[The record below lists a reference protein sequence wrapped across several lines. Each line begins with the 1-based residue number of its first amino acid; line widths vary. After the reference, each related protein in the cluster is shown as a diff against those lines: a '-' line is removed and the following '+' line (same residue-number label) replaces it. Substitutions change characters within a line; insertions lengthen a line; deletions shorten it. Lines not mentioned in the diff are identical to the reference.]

1 MGVLGDGVLE
11 VVVVGAERGV
21 GHEAADVV
29 RLEDRRDRR
38 AVVGEPREAR
48 EVGADLAGVA
58 VGVRDV
64 VQEGEVVCG
73 EGLERLGGADV
84 LADLL
89 DGRHARER
97 CHDAVEAAGV
107 AQCPLGGRG
116 LGVARAEH
124 GRDLGRDLREAAALD
139 RLHEHDVPA
148 VAADGIVDGAALDE
162 LAVGVDVVEGD
173 LDELDLGVLGEDA
186 VEQRGRAV
194 ERDAEVAHLALL
206 DPAPRVVEEPVAPDH
221 ATASV
226 DPVVVDGVHVVQEV
240 VVDVVDTEVLELAC
254 EDGLDLGLARH
265 VEGRVLGGH
274 GEAVARVALDDGLA
288 GGLLASALVVDVAR
302 VEVGEAGGH
311 ELVDHL
317 ADLLVVEVGGVAAPH
332 GQAHHP
338 EPEGALERH
347 ALLLSAA
354 VTRAAAGDTCQA

>member
-1 MGVLGDGVLE
+1 M
-11 VVVVGAERGV
+11 
-21 GHEAADVV
+21 
-29 RLEDRRDRR
+29 
-38 AVVGEPREAR
+38 
-48 EVGADLAGVA
+48 
-58 VGVRDV
+58 
-64 VQEGEVVCG
+64 
-73 EGLERLGGADV
+73 
-84 LADLL
+84 
-89 DGRHARER
+89 
-97 CHDAVEAAGV
+97 
-107 AQCPLGGRG
+107 
-116 LGVARAEH
+116 
-124 GRDLGRDLREAAALD
+124 
-139 RLHEHDVPA
+139 
-148 VAADGIVDGAALDE
+148 
-162 LAVGVDVVEGD
+162 
-173 LDELDLGVLGEDA
+173 
-186 VEQRGRAV
+186 
-194 ERDAEVAHLALL
+194 
-206 DPAPRVVEEPVAPDH
+206 
-221 ATASV
+221 
-226 DPVVVDGVHVVQEV
+226 QEV

-338 EPEGALERH
+338 EPEGAFERH